1 MSVALFVWSTGR
13 RPGRSSMDKLKSPE
27 KPFVISK
34 WEVWEAY
41 RQVKANQGA
50 PGVDG
55 VTLDAFEADLR
66 NNLYR
71 IWNRMSS
78 GSYFPPPVKAVEIA
92 KPHGTGTRLLGVPT
106 VADRIAQTVV
116 ARRLEAKVEPIFHP
130 GSYGYRPN
138 RSALDAV
145 AACRQRC
152 WKTNWVIDLD
162 VERFFDSVPWELVV
176 KAVAAH
182 TTDLWVVLYVKRWLA
197 APLALPDG
205 TLQQRDRGTPQG
217 SAVSPVLANLF
228 LHYAFDA
235 WMARE
240 YPSVQFERYADDV
253 VVHCVTEAQAKRLV
267 VAIGNR
273 LAEVGLRLNPA
284 KTRIVYCK
292 DGRRR
297 LDYEHT
303 AFTFLGFTFRAR
315 GARGKNGR
323 NFTGFLPAVSKDA
336 LNRMSREVRR
346 WRLHLRTGHT
356 LAELARKI
364 NPIVRGWMQYYGA
377 FYRTALDPL
386 LRRINA
392 FLVRYLRAKY
402 RRLRPLKKA
411 LACWQRITGQQPR
424 LFAHWA
430 WMAGFW

>member
-1 MSVALFVWSTGR
+1 
-13 RPGRSSMDKLKSPE
+13 MDKLKSPG
-27 KPFVISK
+27 KPFEISK

-41 RQVKANQGA
+41 RQVRANQGA

-55 VTLDAFEADLR
+55 VTLNEFEADLK
-66 NNLYR
+66 NNLYK

-78 GSYFPPPVKAVEIA
+78 GSYFPPPVKAVEVP
-92 KPHGTGTRLLGVPT
+92 KPHSGGSRVLGVPT

-116 ARRLEAKVEPIFHP
+116 ARRLGAKVEPIFHP

-182 TTDLWVVLYVKRWLA
+182 TTDPWVVLYVKRWLA

-205 TLQQRDRGTPQG
+205 SLQQRDRGTPQG

-240 YPSVQFERYADDV
+240 YPTVRFERYADDAI
-253 VVHCVTEAQAKRLV
+253 VHCVTEAQAKRLV
-267 VAIGNR
+267 VAIRNR
-273 LAEVGLRLNPA
+273 LAEVGLQLHPT

-336 LNRMSREVRR
+336 LTKMSREVRR

-356 LAELARKI
+356 LADLARKI

-392 FLVRYLRAKY
+392 YLMRWLRRKY
-402 RRLRPLKKA
+402 QRLRLFKKA
-411 LACWQRITGQQPR
+411 LACWQRITRQQPR

-430 WMAGFW
+430 WMAAFW

>member
-1 MSVALFVWSTGR
+1 
-13 RPGRSSMDKLKSPE
+13 MDKLKSPG
-27 KPFVISK
+27 KPFEISK

-41 RQVKANQGA
+41 RQVRANQGA

-55 VTLDAFEADLR
+55 VTLNEFEADLK
-66 NNLYR
+66 NNLYK

-78 GSYFPPPVKAVEIA
+78 GSYFPPPVKAVEVP
-92 KPHGTGTRLLGVPT
+92 KPHSGGSRVLGVPT

-116 ARRLEAKVEPIFHP
+116 ARRLGAKVEPIFHP

-182 TTDLWVVLYVKRWLA
+182 TTDPWVVLYVKRWLA

-205 TLQQRDRGTPQG
+205 SLQQRDRGTPQG

-240 YPSVQFERYADDV
+240 YPTVRFERYADDAI
-253 VVHCVTEAQAKRLV
+253 VHCVTEAQAKRLV
-267 VAIGNR
+267 VAIRNR
-273 LAEVGLRLNPA
+273 LAEVGLQLHPT

-336 LNRMSREVRR
+336 LTKMSREVRR

-392 FLVRYLRAKY
+392 YLMRWLRRKY
-402 RRLRPLKKA
+402 QRLRLFKKA
-411 LACWQRITGQQPR
+411 LACWQRITRQQPR

-430 WMAGFW
+430 WMAAFW